1 MTQMHLPHH
10 APAWPPLTVVGLTG
24 GIASGKTTVAGMFA
38 ELGALIL
45 NADDEGRAVM
55 EPGEPALAEAI
66 ACFGR
71 GCLRGDGRLDRQ
83 ALGDR
88 VFSNAAERRILNRIT
103 HPRIA
108 RRLRG
113 KLLEIS
119 SRAKENTV
127 VVVEAALLLE
137 ADWAKL
143 VDKIVVIA
151 TQQSTQVA
159 RLMSRSKLS
168 LPQAQARVTA
178 QMPLRQKLRYA
189 DYRLD
194 GETPPAVTRQQV
206 AAVWHEL
213 RG

>member
-1 MTQMHLPHH
+1 
-10 APAWPPLTVVGLTG
+10 VGLTG

-38 ELGALIL
+38 KLGAVIL

-55 EPGEPALAEAI
+55 EPGEPALAETVAY
-66 ACFGR
+66 FGR
-71 GCLRGDGRLDRQ
+71 GCLRADGALDRP
-83 ALGDR
+83 ALSDR
-88 VFSNAAERRILNRIT
+88 VFNNATERRILNRIT

-119 SRAKENTV
+119 SRAKENRV

-137 ADWAKL
+137 AGWAPL
-143 VDKIVVIA
+143 VDKIAVIA

-159 RLMSRSKLS
+159 RLMSRSGLS
-168 LPQAQARVTA
+168 LPQAHARVTA
-178 QMPLRQKLRYA
+178 QMPLRQKLRHA

-194 GETPPAVTRQQV
+194 GEAPLAATREQV
-206 AAVWHEL
+206 AAIWRDLSE
-213 RG
+213 